1 MSSLPPNVPA
11 SAATP
16 TTNEQAR
23 RGQQR
28 RTGANLLLAALIV
41 ATLVALLAERLGPR
55 FFPAWP
61 AVLGTGYQWLILLAG
76 TALLIGVAN
85 AAAMHIWR
93 IQTGQRDWV
102 LSLLLLAVLL
112 AVFVG
117 GVISPAGA
125 SAPLLD
131 WVFDA
136 VVAPGQ
142 AALFAL
148 LAFFMAAAAF
158 RYLRLDRPG
167 GPWLLAG
174 ALIVLLA
181 QWPLLGPA
189 LPPAA
194 AAAASWLLDGP
205 VMAALRGLLL
215 GSGIALL
222 VTGLRLLL
230 GKA

>member
-1 MSSLPPNVPA
+1 MSISPPNLPPSAPPA
-11 SAATP
+11 S
-16 TTNEQAR
+16 EAR
-23 RGQQR
+23 PAGRPR
-28 RTGANLLLAALIV
+28 RAGANLLLALLIV
-41 ATLVALLAERLGPR
+41 GAMAALLAERLGLMR
-55 FFPAWP
+55 LAPAF
-61 AVLGTGYQWLILLAG
+61 ATALATGYQWLILLAG
-76 TALLIGVAN
+76 AALLIGVAN
-85 AAAMHIWR
+85 AAALHLWR

-102 LSLLLLAVLL
+102 LSLVLLAVLV
-112 AVFVG
+112 AVFVA
-117 GVISPAGA
+117 GVVSPAGA
-125 SAPLLD
+125 SAPVLD

-136 VVAPGQ
+136 LVAPGQ

-167 GPWLLAG
+167 GGWMLAG

-181 QWPLLGPA
+181 QWPLLGLS
-189 LPPAA
+189 LPPGLAA
-194 AAAASWLLDGP
+194 AAFWVVDGP

-215 GSGIALL
+215 GSGIALI